1 MKKKYILFVIV
12 TLIAGQ
18 GFAALDLIPAPWRTD
33 PAGQAP
39 TTYQSWDFATSANPV
54 LPDVDLNPYGTAQLE
69 VTGGFFDNTVYFNDY
84 YGHLGVWGFEED
96 IQVVIP
102 NNPVQNPFKEMW
114 IQTTYTSDEGNAPII
129 YALPEGSAAN
139 YLVMDLVGV
148 TDLQDGYYH
157 ATYHVV
163 IEPNPT
169 MEVTIVRPFDCTLYV
184 DDLII
189 ETICIPEP
197 ATLVLLGLGGLLLRK
212 KK

>member
-1 MKKKYILFVIV
+1 MKKKCILFVIV
-12 TLIAGQ
+12 VLVAGQ
-18 GFAALDLIPAPWRTD
+18 GFAALDLIPAPWRTN

-39 TTYQSWDFATSANPV
+39 TTYQSWDFTTNANPTD
-54 LPDVDLNPYGTAQLE
+54 PDVDLNPYGTAEL
-69 VTGGFFDNTVYFNDY
+69 TLIGDFFDNTVYFDEY
-84 YGHLGVWGFEED
+84 YGHFGVWGFEED
-96 IQVVIP
+96 IRVVVP
-102 NNPVQNPFKEMW
+102 NNPVQNPYKEMW
-114 IQTTYTSDEGNAPII
+114 IQTTYTSDEGHAPII
-129 YALPEGSAAN
+129 YALPEGGAP

-148 TDLQDGYYH
+148 VNLQDGYYH
-157 ATYHVV
+157 ATYHVI

-169 MEVTIVRPFDCTLYV
+169 MELTIVRPFDCTLYV